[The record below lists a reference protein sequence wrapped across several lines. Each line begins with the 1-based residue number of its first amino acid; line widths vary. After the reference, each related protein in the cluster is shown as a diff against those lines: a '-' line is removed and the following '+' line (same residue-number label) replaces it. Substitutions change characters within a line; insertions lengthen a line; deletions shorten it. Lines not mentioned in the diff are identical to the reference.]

1 MKKPLLFA
9 RDLVATSLKPSGF
22 AIDATCGNGHDTL
35 FLAETVGPH
44 GSVLAIDV
52 QAVAITNTRNK
63 LAEAGLLHRVELT
76 QTGHENLVHYLDRDV
91 DAVMFNLGFL
101 PGGDHEIKTSADT
114 TVSALQTVMT
124 RLAPKGIITLVIY
137 TGHDGGSM
145 EYDAVRNYLSTLPQR
160 DFTVLEYQFINQI
173 NNPPLLLAVTRL

>member
-9 RDLVATSLKPSGF
+9 RDLIATSLKPGGF

-35 FLAETVGPH
+35 FLAEKVGPH
-44 GSVLAIDV
+44 GAVLAFDV
-52 QAVAITNTRNK
+52 QAVAITNTQGK
-63 LAEAGLLHRVELT
+63 LAEAELLHRVTLT
-76 QTGHENLVHYLDRDV
+76 QAGHENLVYYLDRNV

-124 RLAPKGIITLVIY
+124 HLAPKGIVTLVIY
-137 TGHDGGSM
+137 TGHDGGNV

>member
-9 RDLVATSLKPSGF
+9 RDLIATSLKSGGF

-44 GSVLAIDV
+44 GSVLAFDV

-63 LAEAGLLHRVELT
+63 LADAGVLTRVALT
-76 QTGHENLVHYLDRDV
+76 QAGHENLVHLLDRDV

-101 PGGDHEIKTSADT
+101 PGGEHEIKTSAET
-114 TVSALQTVMT
+114 TVTALQTVMT
-124 RLAPKGIITLVIY
+124 WLAPQGIITLVVY
-137 TGHDGGSM
+137 TGHDGGNV

-160 DFTVLEYQFINQI
+160 EFTVLEYQFINQI